1 MPHST
6 LTTLEKTDV
15 ARIKFDIAV
24 LLPLLLTFGFA
35 GSSWAQEDGRPAPE
49 APPETLPEETT
60 EATPEPAND
69 QPSNTSRNADGYRP
83 SDELEPIEQAHLNRR
98 PIPEGKINFAF
109 DNVEIKEIVPWLA
122 KITGKIVMP
131 LKLDGSGIGIGST
144 GGKITVIV
152 DEPIEKREALDM
164 LFSAL
169 RMNGIAVIERPQL
182 IILTKLDLSTI
193 TDEMSDIPVLD
204 AAVDI
209 RDRLDRGT
217 IVMKIFPVTISDAG
231 EIADKISE
239 MKPQYAE
246 VWVDELSNQII
257 VLGDIGLC
265 QQYDKIIR
273 ELDQKWLN
281 RRMHTFRLKWA
292 DANEIATNIEDLFS
306 GGTSTSS
313 SRRTTTNNTSQRNT
327 RNQGSNARSS
337 SASGDSGIEL
347 RLTVNV
353 QQNAVTVQTEP
364 GIMEEIATLIGTE
377 WDLPRSA
384 GTSRLFVLQ
393 YTDPLKIK
401 SLLGEVLGESTSG
414 GGSSRGGQNNQRAN
428 ATQAISGIYSIDAYP
443 DKNALLVLA
452 KTVESFDFISSII
465 QELDQPSSVGVPR
478 IIQLKY
484 ARAVELS
491 EELNVLLSKP
501 GTNVSIPRPD
511 TGLSGEGFESPSG
524 TSTGAGAQNTTTT
537 GQELNFPW
545 QRGSEDDEQSPE
557 SSLIGKVR
565 IVPIVR
571 QNALAVLAPQSFLEP
586 MVELIESFDRPRR
599 QVLLSATVVEVDIT
613 DQLNFGFKY
622 GQGASAADDVGGQ
635 FWGGGLA
642 DGVGNSFTAT
652 VTDFLGELLNGTTT
666 STLNINTFDVRVII
680 EALAQ
685 VTNTRIIQEPRVF
698 TADNEEAVFFS
709 GKEVPIPTSNTTDLA
724 GGNSLNT
731 QFEYRDVG
739 VFLNVRPR
747 ITQEGTVDLEI
758 SLQLS
763 DVIGSTLVGTDTHA
777 EIFSRKQVNSHVIVL
792 DGQTVVI
799 GGLLKEREKQYKSK
813 IPLLGD
819 IPIIGELFKYTD
831 ETLER
836 NELLAF
842 ITPSVVQNPDD
853 NYENFNREDL
863 IRLEAVSRPLAEQL
877 QNEEK
882 LNLDISERIAGR
894 NLHNARKA
902 VDDDDLVLPDQDP
915 KQTEMDSEPI
925 DLIDVDTK

>member
-1 MPHST
+1 M
-6 LTTLEKTDV
+6 
-15 ARIKFDIAV
+15 ARNSSDIFA
-24 LLPLLLTFGFA
+24 LPALLLAITASGA
-35 GSSWAQEDGRPAPE
+35 AVAQEDGRPAPE
-49 APPETLPEETT
+49 APPSPQAET
-60 EATPEPAND
+60 EAPDELGTDDTN
-69 QPSNTSRNADGYRP
+69 RNADGYRP
-83 SDELEPIEQAHLNRR
+83 SEVLEPIEQAHLNRR

-109 DNVEIKEIVPWLA
+109 DDVEIKDIVPWLA
-122 KITGKIVMP
+122 KVTGKIVMP
-131 LKLDGSGIGIGST
+131 LKLDGAGIGIGAS

-152 DEPIEKREALDM
+152 DEPIEKQAALDM

-182 IILTKLDLSTI
+182 IILTKLDLATI

-209 RDRLDRGT
+209 RDRVDRGT
-217 IVMKIFPVTISDAG
+217 IVMKIFPVTVSDAS

-292 DANEIATNIEDLFS
+292 DANEIATNIDELFS

-313 SRRTTTNNTSQRNT
+313 ARRSTGNSNSRNS
-327 RNQGSNARSS
+327 RNQGNNRSS
-337 SASGDSGIEL
+337 TPSDSGVEL

-353 QQNAVTVQTEP
+353 QQNTVTVQTEP

-377 WDLPRSA
+377 WDLPRSE
-384 GTSRLFVLQ
+384 GTSRLFILR
-393 YTDPLKIK
+393 YTDPKKIK
-401 SLLGEVLGESTSG
+401 ALLEEVLGEGTTTSG
-414 GGSSRGGQNNQRAN
+414 GGGRGQNAQRAN

-452 KTVESFDFISSII
+452 KTAESFDFISSII
-465 QELDQPSSVGVPR
+465 EELDQPSNVGVPQ

-501 GTNVSIPRPD
+501 GTNVTIPRPD

-524 TSTGAGAQNTTTT
+524 TSTGAGVQNTTTT
-537 GQELNFPW
+537 GQELSFPW
-545 QRGSEDDEQSPE
+545 QRGSEDEEQSPE

-571 QNALAVLAPQSFLEP
+571 QNALAVLAPPAFLEP
-586 MVELIESFDRPRR
+586 MVEMIQSFDRPRR
-599 QVLLSATVVEVDIT
+599 QVMLSATVVEVDIT
-613 DQLNFGFKY
+613 DQLNLGMKY
-622 GQGASAADDVGGQ
+622 GADAQASPDVNGQFFGGGIFDAAGAASAFNVTINDFLDQLIGKSVSGSSQ
-635 FWGGGLA
+635 TSVLSI
-642 DGVGNSFTAT
+642 NSF
-652 VTDFLGELLNGTTT
+652 
-666 STLNINTFDVRVII
+666 DVKVII

-709 GKEVPIPTSNTTDLA
+709 GKEVPIPVSNTTDLA

-747 ITQEGTVDLEI
+747 ITQEGTVDMEI

-763 DVIGSTLVGTDTHA
+763 DTIGTTTVGSISG
-777 EIFSRKQVNSHVIVL
+777 EIFSRKQVNSHAIVL

-799 GGLLKEREKQYKSK
+799 GGLLRENERQFKSK

-819 IPIIGELFKYTD
+819 IPILGELFKYTD
-831 ETLER
+831 EALER
-836 NELLAF
+836 NELIAF
-842 ITPSVVQNPDD
+842 ITPTVVMNPNE
-853 NYENFNREDL
+853 NYDNFNQQDL

-877 QNEEK
+877 QDEEK
-882 LNLDISERIAGR
+882 LNLRISERIAGK
-894 NLHNARKA
+894 NLSSATRE
-902 VDDDDLVLPDQDP
+902 VERGDSPLPDTTKAQE
-915 KQTEMDSEPI
+915 EMDAAPI
-925 DLIDVDTK
+925 DLIDVDAD

>member
-1 MPHST
+1 
-6 LTTLEKTDV
+6 V
-15 ARIKFDIAV
+15 ARNTFDILALPA
-24 LLPLLLTFGFA
+24 LLIALVGPGAAF
-35 GSSWAQEDGRPAPE
+35 AQEDGRPAPE
-49 APPETLPEETT
+49 APPSGQVTEETDD
-60 EATPEPAND
+60 APSPAAPNR
-69 QPSNTSRNADGYRP
+69 NTDDYRP
-83 SDELEPIEQAHLNRR
+83 SDILEPIEQAHLNRR

-109 DNVEIKEIVPWLA
+109 DDVEIKDIVPWLA
-122 KITGKIVMP
+122 KVTGKIVMP
-131 LKLDGSGIGIGST
+131 LKLDGAGIGIGAS

-152 DEPIEKREALDM
+152 DEPVEKQQALDM

-182 IILTKLDLSTI
+182 IILTKLDLATI

-209 RDRLDRGT
+209 RDRQDRGT
-217 IVMKIFPVTISDAG
+217 IVMKIFPVTVSDAS

-292 DANEIATNIEDLFS
+292 DANEIATNIDDLFS

-313 SRRTTTNNTSQRNT
+313 ARRSTGNNNSRNS
-327 RNQGSNARSS
+327 RNQGNNRTPSS
-337 SASGDSGIEL
+337 SDSGVEL

-353 QQNAVTVQTEP
+353 QQNTVTVQTEP

-384 GTSRLFVLQ
+384 GTSRLFILR
-393 YTDPLKIK
+393 YTDPKKIK
-401 SLLGEVLGESTSG
+401 ALLEEVLGEGTSTG
-414 GGSSRGGQNNQRAN
+414 GGGGRGQSAQRAN

-452 KTVESFDFISSII
+452 KTVESFDFIASII
-465 QELDQPSSVGVPR
+465 EELDRPSNVGVPQ

-501 GTNVSIPRPD
+501 GTNVTIPRPD

-524 TSTGAGAQNTTTT
+524 TSTGAGVQNTTTT
-537 GQELNFPW
+537 GQELSFPW
-545 QRGSEDDEQSPE
+545 QRGSEDEEQSPE

-571 QNALAVLAPQSFLEP
+571 QNALAVLAPPAFLEP
-586 MVELIESFDRPRR
+586 MVEMIQSFDRPRR
-599 QVLLSATVVEVDIT
+599 QVMLSATVVEVDIT
-613 DQLNFGFKY
+613 DQLNLGLKY
-622 GQGASAADDVGGQ
+622 GADAQASPDVNGQ
-635 FWGGGLA
+635 FLGGGIFDAAGGAAGAFNVTINDFLNQLLGKNVA
-642 DGVGNSFTAT
+642 GSSQTSVLSINSF
-652 VTDFLGELLNGTTT
+652 
-666 STLNINTFDVRVII
+666 DVKVII

-709 GKEVPIPTSNTTDLA
+709 GKEVPIPVSNTTDLA
-724 GGNSLNT
+724 GNNSLNT

-747 ITQEGTVDLEI
+747 ITQEGTVDMEI

-763 DVIGSTLVGTDTHA
+763 DTIGTTTVGSISG
-777 EIFSRKQVNSHVIVL
+777 EIFSRKQVNSHAIVL

-799 GGLLKEREKQYKSK
+799 GGLLRENERQFKSK

-819 IPIIGELFKYTD
+819 IPILGELFKYTD
-831 ETLER
+831 EALER
-836 NELLAF
+836 NELIAF
-842 ITPSVVQNPDD
+842 ITPTVVMNPNE
-853 NYENFNREDL
+853 NYDNFNRQDL
-863 IRLEAVSRPLAEQL
+863 IRLESVSRPLAEQL
-877 QNEEK
+877 KDEEQ
-882 LNLDISERIAGR
+882 LNLRISERIAGK
-894 NLHNARKA
+894 NVSSAAMEVKSGA
-902 VDDDDLVLPDQDP
+902 SPLPDTKRSQE
-915 KQTEMDSEPI
+915 EMDAAPI
-925 DLIDVDTK
+925 DLIDVDAD

>member
-1 MPHST
+1 M
-6 LTTLEKTDV
+6 
-15 ARIKFDIAV
+15 ARIKLNIVV
-24 LLPLLLTFGFA
+24 LL
-35 GSSWAQEDGRPAPE
+35 SSMLAIGLAESTSAQENGRPAPE
-49 APPETLPEETT
+49 APPQTAAETPPADVET
-60 EATPEPAND
+60 EPQPVSTSNED
-69 QPSNTSRNADGYRP
+69 EDGRFRPSN
-83 SDELEPIEQAHLNRR
+83 ELEPIEQAHLNRR
-98 PIPEGKINFAF
+98 PIPEGKVNFAF

-152 DEPIEKREALDM
+152 DEPVEKEKALDM

-169 RMNGIAVIERPQL
+169 RMNGIAVIERPNL
-182 IILTKLDLSTI
+182 IILTKLDLGTI

-209 RDRLDRGT
+209 RGRQDRGT
-217 IVMKIFPVTISDAG
+217 IVMKIFPVTVSDAA
-231 EIADKISE
+231 EIKDKISE

-292 DANEIATNIEDLFS
+292 DANEIATNIDDLFS

-313 SRRTTTNNTSQRNT
+313 SRRSSGNSGNQRTQTRGGNNRSTG
-327 RNQGSNARSS
+327 GST
-337 SASGDSGIEL
+337 DSGIEL

-353 QQNAVTVQTEP
+353 QQNTVTVQTEP

-384 GTSRLFVLQ
+384 GTSRLFELK
-393 YTDPLKIK
+393 YTDPKKIA
-401 SLLGEVLGESTSG
+401 SLLETVLDGSSSGSTST
-414 GGSSRGGQNNQRAN
+414 RGGQGNQRAN
-428 ATQAISGIYSIDAYP
+428 ATQAISGIYSIEAYS

-452 KTVESFDFISSII
+452 KTVESFDFIASII
-465 QELDQPSSVGVPR
+465 EELDQPSSVGVPR

-511 TGLSGEGFESPSG
+511 TGLSGEGFESPTG
-524 TSTGAGAQNTTTT
+524 TSTGAGAQNTTTS

-571 QNALAVLAPQSFLEP
+571 QNALAVLAPPAFLDP
-586 MVELIESFDRPRR
+586 MVELIENFDRPRR

-622 GQGASAADDVGGQ
+622 GQNAQASDSVGGQ
-635 FWGGGLA
+635 FWGGGLGQA
-642 DGVGNSFTAT
+642 PGVGNGNSFTAT
-652 VTDFLGELLNGTTT
+652 VDNFLGSLLDGVTT

-709 GKEVPIPTSNTTDLA
+709 GKEVPIPVSNTTDLA

-763 DVIGSTLVGTDTHA
+763 DQVGSTLIGSDTNA
-777 EIFSRKQVNSHVIVL
+777 DVFSRKQVNSHVIVL

-799 GGLLKEREKQYKSK
+799 GGLLKETERQFKSK

-831 ETLER
+831 ETMER

-842 ITPSVVQNPDD
+842 ITPSVVQNPDE

-863 IRLEAVSRPLAEQL
+863 IRLEEVSRPLAEQL
-877 QNEEK
+877 ANQEK
-882 LNLDISERIAGR
+882 IDLNINERIAGQ
-894 NLHNARKA
+894 NLKNAKKA
-902 VDDDDLVLPDQDP
+902 VDDGNIVLPDRDP
-915 KQTEMDSEPI
+915 KQTEIDSDQI
-925 DLIDVDTK
+925 DMIDVDAN